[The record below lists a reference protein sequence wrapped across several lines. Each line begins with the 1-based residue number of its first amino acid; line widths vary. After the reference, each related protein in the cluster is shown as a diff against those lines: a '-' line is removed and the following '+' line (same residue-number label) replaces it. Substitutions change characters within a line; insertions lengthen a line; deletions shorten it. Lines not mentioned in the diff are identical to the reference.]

1 MRRKDLMSWISG
13 LVKFYGTKIAY
24 QGEFSAYDEYDGLRY
39 GDFADGWE
47 YPVLEGHE
55 IAFTDTTLRK
65 NGKEGWLYTYD
76 GIYIKDVLN
85 TKLEIPFAGLEC
97 VYADK
102 TRMIDHLSTV
112 TVLYDNGNKVE
123 VDNVSANKEPLEEL
137 LEKISSVLRKPISQ
151 KAADEK
157 IRLVDYI
164 KKKIDNVF
172 SERCF
177 ITFCT
182 DYDRNSKSWTDD

>member
-13 LVKFYGTKIAY
+13 LVKFYGPKIAY

-76 GIYIKDVLN
+76 GIYKGCFEY
-85 TKLEIPFAGLEC
+85 KAGNSVCRIRMC
-97 VYADK
+97 VCRQNQND
-102 TRMIDHLSTV
+102 
-112 TVLYDNGNKVE
+112 
-123 VDNVSANKEPLEEL
+123 
-137 LEKISSVLRKPISQ
+137 
-151 KAADEK
+151 
-157 IRLVDYI
+157 
-164 KKKIDNVF
+164 
-172 SERCF
+172 
-177 ITFCT
+177 
-182 DYDRNSKSWTDD
+182 